1 MNGVPQFGLKEV
13 LWFREKTLTKMSDN
27 AEGPTTK
34 ERLATV
40 ASSFDTF
47 DQEMRIGTR
56 QRREKDEF
64 RIAELKTEMTRLDG
78 DLVAEIKRRKEMN
91 KSTQVW
97 FEEQLVILDTNFH
110 ATLKERSEA
119 THAKLETLDTRIT
132 ELDKRFEEEK
142 LEILRQIDLRGQ
154 ELAKLLEDFKE
165 EFEHDRKLRLQREEK
180 LVVQLSNQE
189 QDVLEKFDDQ
199 IETREA
205 RYNAIRKILEENVKL
220 RDKAEERFQSFFERE
235 IHTLHNQV
243 REEVEV
249 REREDDE
256 IVEALNRYT
265 RKLQESLKIINA
277 TDM

>member
-1 MNGVPQFGLKEV
+1 MSEADGES
-13 LWFREKTLTKMSDN
+13 KT
-27 AEGPTTK
+27 GPTTK

-40 ASSFDTF
+40 AASFDSF
-47 DQEMRIGTR
+47 DKDMRIGTR

-64 RIAELKTEMTRLDG
+64 RIAELKKEMQRLDG

-97 FEEQLVILDTNFH
+97 FEEQLVNLDTNFH
-110 ATLKERSEA
+110 ASLKERSEA
-119 THAKLETLDTRIT
+119 THAKLETLDGRIT

-180 LVVQLSNQE
+180 LIIQLSDQE
-189 QDVLEKFDDQ
+189 QQVLEKFDDQ

-220 RDKAEERFQSFFERE
+220 RDKAEERFQSFFEKE

>member
-1 MNGVPQFGLKEV
+1 MYPVGANRGICGCGKEV
-13 LWFREKTLTKMSDN
+13 DEDERQCRGAHNE
-27 AEGPTTK
+27 

-97 FEEQLVILDTNFH
+97 FEEQLVMLDTNFH

-220 RDKAEERFQSFFERE
+220 RDKAEERFKASSKGKFTHCTTKSERRWRSE
-235 IHTLHNQV
+235 KEKTTKLF
-243 REEVEV
+243 
-249 REREDDE
+249 
-256 IVEALNRYT
+256 EALNRYT